1 MGLGL
6 SKCYT
11 KRHENVRQLRAKI
24 QILEEEIKEMR
35 RAREK
40 ESQAYE
46 QHVTAFAFKEE
57 DSRQEK
63 KKQKEEN
70 AKLRLKLKEEEERV
84 KRLEKAAEA
93 VQGVKD
99 WQEFGTSYIVEQM
112 KQEQARRE
120 EAVEKW
126 KQLYLAIKTE
136 LDDLIQRTHQ
146 TNGERYC
153 WRAEQGIVEELQRE
167 LKSKEEEIASLKEKI
182 QTVEKEGM
190 RREREIDILRQSLR
204 ILSSSKRSRS
214 RKSIN
219 PRGLR
224 T

>member
-1 MGLGL
+1 MGIGI

-11 KRHENVRQLRAKI
+11 TGHESTRKLRAKI
-24 QILEEEIKEMR
+24 QLLEEEIKEMR

-57 DSRQEK
+57 EWRQEK

-70 AKLRLKLKEEEERV
+70 ARLRLKLKEEEDKV
-84 KRLEKAAEA
+84 NRLEKAADA
-93 VQGVKD
+93 VQGVKE

-112 KQEQARRE
+112 KLEQARRE

-146 TNGERYC
+146 TNGNAC
-153 WRAEQGIVEELQRE
+153 LQF
-167 LKSKEEEIASLKEKI
+167 
-182 QTVEKEGM
+182 
-190 RREREIDILRQSLR
+190 
-204 ILSSSKRSRS
+204 
-214 RKSIN
+214 
-219 PRGLR
+219 
-224 T
+224 

>member
-11 KRHENVRQLRAKI
+11 KRHENGRQLRAKI
-24 QILEEEIKEMR
+24 QLLEEEIKEMR
-35 RAREK
+35 RARDK

-46 QHVTAFAFKEE
+46 QHVTAFACKEE
-57 DSRQEK
+57 EWRQEK

-70 AKLRLKLKEEEERV
+70 AKLRLKLKEEEEKV
-84 KRLEKAAEA
+84 KRLEEAAEA
-93 VQGVKD
+93 VRGVKE

-146 TNGERYC
+146 TNGERYM
-153 WRAEQGIVEELQRE
+153 WRAEQGIIEELQSE
-167 LKSKEEEIASLKEKI
+167 LKSKEEAIALLKEKI

-190 RREREIDILRQSLR
+190 RKEREVDILRQSLR
-204 ILSSSKRSRS
+204 ILSNSKRNRS
-214 RKSIN
+214 KKCLNSK
-219 PRGLR
+219 GLR